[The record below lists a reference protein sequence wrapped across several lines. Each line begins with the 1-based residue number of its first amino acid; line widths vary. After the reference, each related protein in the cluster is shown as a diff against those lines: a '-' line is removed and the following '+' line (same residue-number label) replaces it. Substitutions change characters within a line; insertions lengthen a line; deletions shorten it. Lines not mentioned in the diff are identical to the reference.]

1 VDDIMINVQ
10 ELYQKQVQVTMNTC
24 TGDVVFEGTLVD
36 FTANNK
42 TVWVERNDDK
52 EWVCVNLSNP
62 SINKV
67 EEIVEPVIEVD
78 THQDMKEIKREL
90 FKEIKYLDDVSIR
103 VMVYD
108 CFENTR
114 SLDGK
119 EDQTYDVEINY
130 YVDGEYQNGFYN
142 QTFVGRF
149 RDDEV
154 AEKMAVTRA
163 KAVLRTVKGWFK
175 NNDDVVVEDGIEVY
189 HA

>member
-78 THQDMKEIKREL
+78 THQDMKEIKKEL
-90 FKEIKYLDDVSIR
+90 FK
-103 VMVYD
+103 
-108 CFENTR
+108 
-114 SLDGK
+114 
-119 EDQTYDVEINY
+119 
-130 YVDGEYQNGFYN
+130 
-142 QTFVGRF
+142 
-149 RDDEV
+149 
-154 AEKMAVTRA
+154 
-163 KAVLRTVKGWFK
+163 
-175 NNDDVVVEDGIEVY
+175 
-189 HA
+189 